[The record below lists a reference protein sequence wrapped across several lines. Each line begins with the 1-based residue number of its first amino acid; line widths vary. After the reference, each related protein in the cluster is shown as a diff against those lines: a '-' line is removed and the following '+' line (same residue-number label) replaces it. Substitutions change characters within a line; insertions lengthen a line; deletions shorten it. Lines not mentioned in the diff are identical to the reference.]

1 MNIRFL
7 RFVAI
12 AVATGAALT
21 ASVALATRPP
31 LAGPGHATIALDR
44 TQAWTSS
51 NCVGGDADYYTLSGA
66 SWSGTIDDNNNF
78 MIPYHLHGDM
88 TLAGSI
94 VMNTN
99 VGMGVFG
106 GSMRI
111 MGTHENPTD
120 TDPLIDA
127 RGPIRVPLIQ
137 YEGSPDLQA
146 RGMIDLPLYSN
157 NAKNGSELI
166 ANVEFSVSTVTG
178 QVTGIVGWA
187 ADSTIPPLGIEFNG
201 ESCAGKV

>member
-1 MNIRFL
+1 M
-7 RFVAI
+7 A
-12 AVATGAALT
+12 
-21 ASVALATRPP
+21 
-31 LAGPGHATIALDR
+31 R
-44 TQAWTSS
+44 TQAWTNSE
-51 NCVGGDADYYTLSGA
+51 CAGGDADYYTLSGA
-66 SWSGTIDDNNNF
+66 AWSGTIDDGNNF

-88 TLAGSI
+88 TMAGTI
-94 VMNTN
+94 VVNKN

-111 MGTHENPTD
+111 TGVHENPTD

-127 RGPIRVPLIQ
+127 RGSFRVPVIQ
-137 YEGSPDLQA
+137 FDGSPDLQA

-166 ANVEFSVSTVTG
+166 ANVEFSISTDTG
-178 QVTGIVGWA
+178 QVTGIVGWK

-201 ESCAGKV
+201 ESCVGKV